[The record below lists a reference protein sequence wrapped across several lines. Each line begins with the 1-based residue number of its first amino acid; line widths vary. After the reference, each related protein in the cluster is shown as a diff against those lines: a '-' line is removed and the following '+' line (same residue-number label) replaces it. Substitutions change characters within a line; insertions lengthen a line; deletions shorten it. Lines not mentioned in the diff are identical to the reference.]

1 MAEEKSEKPLS
12 SDIPKLLE
20 FLAKH
25 EFPIAVEI
33 SDGGR
38 EVALKLVANSQTK
51 LILHSGKG
59 WKVV

>member
-1 MAEEKSEKPLS
+1 MAEEKPLV

-25 EFPIAVEI
+25 EFPVTVEV

-38 EVALKLVANSQTK
+38 EVALKLVSTSPVRLVLNA
-51 LILHSGKG
+51 GKG

>member
-1 MAEEKSEKPLS
+1 MAEEKQMN

-25 EFPIAVEI
+25 EFPVTVEV

-38 EVALKLVANSQTK
+38 EVALKLVPGSQVK
-51 LILHSGKG
+51 LVLNAGKG